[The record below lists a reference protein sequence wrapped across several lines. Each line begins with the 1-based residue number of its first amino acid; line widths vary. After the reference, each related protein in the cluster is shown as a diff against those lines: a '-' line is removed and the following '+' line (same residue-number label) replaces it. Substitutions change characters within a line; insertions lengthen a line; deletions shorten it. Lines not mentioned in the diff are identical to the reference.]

1 MCIRDRYVAAGSGV
15 YGGDYHT
22 KSIGSGSEAPAVG
35 TFDMWYALT
44 TNNQPFRIHY
54 IGRSGNYLNRTS
66 PDTDGTIGMLAN
78 GSTKTH
84 TGQDQDNENN
94 VKIGYDDDHLWQHI
108 DTNPNNTGGT
118 SGNRNSNASGKN
130 MYWWIK

>member
-1 MCIRDRYVAAGSGV
+1 
-15 YGGDYHT
+15 
-22 KSIGSGSEAPAVG
+22 
-35 TFDMWYALT
+35 MWYALT
-44 TNNQPFRIHY
+44 TNNQKFRIHKL
-54 IGRSGNYLNRTS
+54 GRNANYQAASS
-66 PDTDGTIGMLAN
+66 PDTDGTIGILAN

-94 VKIGYDDDHLWQHI
+94 VKIGYDDDQTWQHI

-118 SGNRNSNASGKN
+118 TGNKNTNASGKN